1 MEEKIVERID
11 LFCEIYQKAYEK
23 ASTINPD
30 NARHMASEVFVQVAR
45 DLRSELISRL
55 KREEYGNNQNSN
67 NGNGNNG
74 RPATKKQRQA
84 LHKFGIE
91 NVPEELTSKEASR
104 ILDMLISLSKER
116 NSDAINKMVEKLN
129 AGKEWTIWSNG

>member
-23 ASTINPD
+23 ASTVNPD
-30 NARHMASEVFVQVAR
+30 NARNMASEVFVQVAR
-45 DLRSELISRL
+45 DLRTELISQL

-67 NGNGNNG
+67 NGNGNNE

-84 LHKFGIE
+84 LHKFGIG
-91 NVPEELTSKEASR
+91 NIPDELTSKGASD
-104 ILDMLISLSKER
+104 ILNKQICFSKEGD
-116 NSDAINKMVEKLN
+116 NEAINQIVEDLN
-129 AGKEWTIWSNG
+129 ADLGWEL

>member
-23 ASTINPD
+23 ASKVNPD

-67 NGNGNNG
+67 NGNNG
-74 RPATKKQRQA
+74 RPATKNQRQA
-84 LHKFGIE
+84 LHRFGIQ
-91 NVPEELTSKEASR
+91 NVPKELTSKEASGV
-104 ILDMLISLSKER
+104 LDMLISLSKER
-116 NSDAINKMVEKLN
+116 NSDAINKMVEELN
-129 AGKEWTIWSNG
+129 AGKEWAIWNTG

>member
-23 ASTINPD
+23 ASTVNPD

-45 DLRSELISRL
+45 DLRSELISLL
-55 KREEYGNNQNSN
+55 KREEYGKGNGNN
-67 NGNGNNG
+67 NGNNG
-74 RPATKKQRQA
+74 RPATQKQRQA

-91 NVPEELTSKEASR
+91 NVPEELTKKEASD
-104 ILDMLISLSKER
+104 ILDMLITLSKER
-116 NSDAINKMVEKLN
+116 NSEAINKMVEELN
-129 AGKEWTIWSNG
+129 AGKEWAIWSNG

>member
-1 MEEKIVERID
+1 M
-11 LFCEIYQKAYEK
+11 
-23 ASTINPD
+23 NPD
-30 NARHMASEVFVQVAR
+30 NARHMASEVFVPVAR
-45 DLRSELISRL
+45 DLRSELISQL
-55 KREEYGNNQNSN
+55 KREEYGNNQNNN

-91 NVPEELTSKEASR
+91 NVPEELTSKEASD

-116 NSDAINKMVEKLN
+116 NSEAINKMVEELN
-129 AGKEWTIWSNG
+129 AGKRWAIWSNG

>member
-1 MEEKIVERID
+1 MKEKIVERIY

-45 DLRSELISRL
+45 DLRTERISQL
-55 KREEYGNNQNSN
+55 KREEYGNNQNNN

-74 RPATKKQRQA
+74 RPATQKQRQA
-84 LHKFGIE
+84 LHKFGIQT
-91 NVPEELTSKEASR
+91 VPDELTSKEASGV
-104 ILDMLISLSKER
+104 LDMLISLSKER
-116 NSDAINKMVEKLN
+116 NSDAINKMVEELN
-129 AGKEWTIWSNG
+129 AGKEWAIWNMG

>member
-45 DLRSELISRL
+45 DLRTERISQL
-55 KREEYGNNQNSN
+55 KREENGNNQNSN
-67 NGNGNNG
+67 NGNNG
-74 RPATKKQRQA
+74 RPATQKQRQA
-84 LHKFGIE
+84 LHKFGIQ
-91 NVPEELTSKEASR
+91 NVPKELTSKEASGV
-104 ILDMLISLSKER
+104 LDMLISLSKER
-116 NSDAINKMVEKLN
+116 NSDAINKMVEELN
-129 AGKEWTIWSNG
+129 AGKEWAIWNTG